1 MNLQEL
7 LGGRKNK
14 LADPR
19 VARIRM
25 YLNNLAVFFI
35 VAMIWLALTI
45 ATDTFGTVNN
55 ITNVLRQSSLWSII
69 AIGQTVVLITA
80 GIDLSIGSVVG
91 LTSCIVALM
100 LNKGYPI
107 SVSVIFTMLCGLGVG
122 AIHALGITKGRLPP
136 FIMTLAG
143 LTGWFGVALLI
154 TGAMQIGNLPA
165 DFKEFSRGDFIGI
178 PNLFWCVIGIMVPTY
193 IILNHT
199 PLGNHLYAILHLGMS
214 GSLHIPSKK
223 NITNLSFY
231 SNPTLPK
238 KHNHIIIDFEKIK
251 LIYNDPRRF
260 GYFKILKNKNDFDN
274 YFTRIGPEALDKKFN
289 LIYLKKKIK
298 NRKKNIKNLLLD
310 QKIVSGIGN
319 IYANEILYKSK
330 ISPMKSVRKLSSTDL
345 IKIIKF
351 SRITLKNAIKFG
363 GSSIKDFK
371 DISGGG
377 GNFQTKF
384 TVYNRENQKCA
395 ESKCKGIIQK
405 RYISNRSTFI
415 CNFCQK

>member
-1 MNLQEL
+1 MPELPEVEIVKQSLIKNIKSQKILKVIVRNRNL
-7 LGGRKNK
+7 RFRIPKNFK
-14 LADPR
+14 SILQNKKIIN
-19 VARIRM
+19 IR
-25 YLNNLAVFFI
+25 
-35 VAMIWLALTI
+35 
-45 ATDTFGTVNN
+45 
-55 ITNVLRQSSLWSII
+55 R
-69 AIGQTVVLITA
+69 
-80 GIDLSIGSVVG
+80 
-91 LTSCIVALM
+91 
-100 LNKGYPI
+100 
-107 SVSVIFTMLCGLGVG
+107 
-122 AIHALGITKGRLPP
+122 
-136 FIMTLAG
+136 
-143 LTGWFGVALLI
+143 
-154 TGAMQIGNLPA
+154 
-165 DFKEFSRGDFIGI
+165 FSK
-178 PNLFWCVIGIMVPTY
+178 Y
-193 IILNHT
+193 IIIELSNKS
-199 PLGNHLYAILHLGMS
+199 YCILHLGMS
-214 GSLHIPSKK
+214 GTIHIIKK
-223 NITNLSFY
+223 KRKNLITNSSFY
-231 SNPTLPK
+231 HSPFLPK
-238 KHNHIIIDFEKIK
+238 KHNHVELIFKNFK
-251 LIYNDPRRF
+251 VIYNDPRRF
-260 GYFKILKNKNDFDN
+260 GYFKILKNKNNFN
-274 YFTRIGPEALDKKFN
+274 KYFTRIGPEALSKDFN
-289 LIYLKKKIK
+289 LSYLKKKIK